1 MRVSKSKF
9 LIIGTVVLGSITA
22 GLVFMYLTQVQ
33 TAAVDQVMTNVV
45 TATRKIPQGT
55 KILPIWSRLSKCL

>member
-1 MRVSKSKF
+1 MRSSKSKF
-9 LIIGTVVLGSITA
+9 LIIGTVVLGLITA

-45 TATRKIPQGT
+45 TATRKI
-55 KILPIWSRLSKCL
+55 RCV